1 MLLLVVGES
10 DFEDDM
16 LLLSAGESDFE
27 GVEADGKGEVEGVQ
41 VDGEGDAEGGEADGE
56 GDVERVQ
63 AIGEGVTSTQFEVDE
78 YGDGMDNVATAV
90 SEEEDRNETEV
101 YDSDEHGS
109 LVRSDKDEEHEDGE
123 RRISNLGMLFK
134 DSKQFKSVIRNYFR
148 QLKFLKNEPKRV
160 VRILAS
166 YNPVAKCLQ
175 NMNFQKEHHCL
186 VSFKNKMVTATMIA
200 QHFEAIIKDHPKI
213 KLREIQRRCAS
224 EMYVNVSIDCCYR
237 AKKIYAHELRSK
249 MADNT
254 IKIAIQMVTT
264 NSASYF
270 KRFYVCFD
278 TLKRG
283 WKVRCRPLIGLDD
296 CFLKSP
302 FKSEFLA
309 AVGRDVNNQ
318 MFPVAWAM
326 VEVECTDSWV

>member
-56 GDVERVQ
+56 GDVERDQ
-63 AIGEGVTSTQFEVDE
+63 LLEKIMEWFGSSI
-78 YGDGMDNVATAV
+78 DGMDNVATVV
-90 SEEEDRNETEV
+90 SEEEDGNETEV

-134 DSKQFKSVIRNYFR
+134 DSKQFKSVIRNYFKECRR
-148 QLKFLKNEPKRV
+148 QLKFLKNELKRV

-175 NMNFQKEHHCL
+175 IMNFQKEHHCL
-186 VSFKNKMVTATMIA
+186 VSFKNKMVIATMIA
-200 QHFEAIIKDHPKI
+200 QHFEAIIKDHPKM
-213 KLREIQRRCAS
+213 KLREIQR
-224 EMYVNVSIDCCYR
+224 
-237 AKKIYAHELRSK
+237 
-249 MADNT
+249 T
-254 IKIAIQMVTT
+254 IQMVTT

-283 WKVRCRPLIGLDD
+283 WKV
-296 CFLKSP
+296 SP

-309 AVGRDVNNQ
+309 TVGRDVNNQ
-318 MFPVAWAM
+318 MFPIAWAM
-326 VEVECTDSWV
+326 VEVECTDS